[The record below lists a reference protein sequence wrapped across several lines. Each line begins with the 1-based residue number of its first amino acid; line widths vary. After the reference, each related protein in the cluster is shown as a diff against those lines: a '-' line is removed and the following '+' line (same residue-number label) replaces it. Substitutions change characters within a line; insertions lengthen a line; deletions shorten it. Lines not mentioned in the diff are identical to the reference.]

1 MAHPG
6 RGRDGRAADGGRR
19 LSPTRAGGSGAEPS
33 RAGVRGAS
41 VRSVTIAT
49 ASDELWA
56 AVETF
61 DAEAA
66 EIAIARLLWDV
77 PLSGAV
83 TSVVLPFLHEV
94 GDRWAAG
101 TLSVA
106 HEHFV
111 SDMLRRK
118 LSAFASVPPHHEDG
132 APTAPVVLL
141 ACPPGE
147 RHDMVLLC
155 VALMLRE
162 RGVRVR
168 FLGADT
174 PIQAVLAATRAAG
187 ADAVVL
193 AATRQAMFTAQASA
207 LRELAAET
215 VLYAAGRGADEQT
228 IAEIG
233 ARGLPA
239 DPVRAVVV
247 LVGELA
253 EISGSW

>member
-1 MAHPG
+1 M
-6 RGRDGRAADGGRR
+6 
-19 LSPTRAGGSGAEPS
+19 
-33 RAGVRGAS
+33 
-41 VRSVTIAT
+41 TIT
-49 ASDELWA
+49 TTTSDELWA

-66 EIAIARLLWDV
+66 EVAIARLLWDV

-83 TSVVLPFLHEV
+83 TGVVLPFLQEV
-94 GDRWAAG
+94 GDRWEAG

-118 LSAFASVPPHHEDG
+118 LTALAAVPP
-132 APTAPVVLL
+132 APVLADATAVAPVVLL

-174 PIQAVLAATRAAG
+174 PVPAILTAARGTG

-193 AATRQAMFTAQASA
+193 AATRPTMFTSHASA
-207 LRELAAET
+207 LRKLAADHP
-215 VLYAAGRGADEQT
+215 LYAAGRGADAQT
-228 IAEIG
+228 LAEIG
-233 ARGLPA
+233 ALPLPA
-239 DPVRAVVV
+239 DPVRAVVA
-247 LVGELA
+247 LVGALA
-253 EISGSW
+253 SLSGRW